1 MESKDLNEVLEIA
14 NQVVQNN
21 DWRAKDYV
29 PNEQLAMWLVRV
41 YEDYY
46 KRKVITERIHG
57 HQDISVILSDTKL
70 SVILNETG
78 QASSAQCVNLMAYN
92 NIEEDL
98 VSAMEVLDIAILRA
112 ELN

>member
-14 NQVVQNN
+14 TQVVQNN
-21 DWRAKDYV
+21 DWRAKDYIT
-29 PNEQLAMWLVRV
+29 NEQLAMWLVRV

-46 KRKVITERIHG
+46 KRKVLTERLHG
-57 HQDISVILSDTKL
+57 QQDISVILSDTKL

-78 QASSAQCVNLMAYN
+78 QASSAKCENLMAYN

-98 VSAMEVLDIAILRA
+98 TSAMELLDIAILRA

>member
-14 NQVVQNN
+14 TLVVQNN
-21 DWRAKDYV
+21 DWRAKDYI
-29 PNEQLAMWLVRV
+29 PSEQLAMWLVRV

-46 KRKVITERIHG
+46 KRKVITERIYG